1 MVPEARDAIDV
12 RYKQLVADFPF
23 DRFTITPFG
32 GEWDEGVCRVE
43 TLFKEIANRSLAA
56 KHALWKGDLW
66 LADDLL
72 NDNYFTALNERA
84 ELEASRY
91 AVRTGSYAS
100 CDKRRSASVNASSV
114 IADLTYTT
122 AKQTKARSDFFSKAG
137 PGIDLATGTTGTS
150 GGSSSSSSSSGYG
163 QSFFRGPYPHINDP
177 PNQPISTGTR
187 TGGGA
192 GTLQQT
198 SGGVPVYKKPR
209 RPKKFAIADEPNPQP
224 VRDEILFSPNP
235 KTRRQ
240 RQSEERGEGADA
252 GTRAH
257 TGAALAGA
265 RGGWSSGPPPPPQP
279 AVSKGYRERG
289 GERGEEGEGGEE

>member
-23 DRFTITPFG
+23 DKDTITPFG
-32 GEWDEGVCRVE
+32 GEWDEGLCRVK

-72 NDNYFTALNERA
+72 NDNHFTALDARA
-84 ELEASRY
+84 ELEANPF
-91 AVRTGSYAS
+91 ADNTGSYAYW
-100 CDKRRSASVNASSV
+100 DKRRSASVNASSV
-114 IADLTYTT
+114 IADLTYAA
-122 AKQTKARSDFFSKAG
+122 AKQTKARNDFFSRSA
-137 PGIDLATGTTGTS
+137 PGIDLTTGTMGTS
-150 GGSSSSSSSSGYG
+150 GGSSSSSSGSGYG
-163 QSFFRGPYPHINDP
+163 QSFFRGPYPHTNDP

-192 GTLQQT
+192 GTVQKT

-209 RPKKFAIADEPNPQP
+209 RPKKFANTDEPNPQP
-224 VRDEILFSPNP
+224 VRDPLLSSPTP

-240 RQSEERGEGADA
+240 GQSEGRGEGADTGA
-252 GTRAH
+252 RVH
-257 TGAALAGA
+257 TGALLAGS
-265 RGGWSSGPPPPPQP
+265 RGGWSSRPPRPPLR
-279 AVSKGYRERG
+279 AVFKGYRERG
-289 GERGEEGEGGEE
+289 G